1 MSYLLITSRDKFIFE
16 PMSVIDI
23 ETTVI
28 EFLRSESKRF
38 DTRYAD
44 EADGSIN
51 KYEIPLRFCLYMQS
65 LVTSIVVWAMNSVI
79 GPHIIGL
86 SVLLRADLK
95 CICLIALVCSI
106 QDIVADSLSLHETPS
121 TIRSILRLYLWLI

>member
-1 MSYLLITSRDKFIFE
+1 MSYLLITSREKFIFE

-23 ETTVI
+23 ETTVT

-38 DTRYAD
+38 DTRYAG

-65 LVTSIVVWAMNSVI
+65 VVTSEGYEFRHWPSHNRFI
-79 GPHIIGL
+79 GVTPCRLKMYL
-86 SVLLRADLK
+86 S
-95 CICLIALVCSI
+95 
-106 QDIVADSLSLHETPS
+106 DSFGRLHT
-121 TIRSILRLYLWLI
+121 RYRC